1 MNLDTLLDSQDYE
14 ITGETKDK
22 EIKSLIYHSD
32 KAEAGSVF
40 FAAAGRD
47 TDGSLY
53 IGDAVAKGC
62 CAVVAEKNCPA
73 AAELISDEGAEL
85 GGAVLIQADDVRHAM
100 AQMASRFYGQPSKE
114 LFVIGVT
121 GTKGKTSTAYMIWRI
136 LENAGIKCG
145 IIGTVFAGFEGA
157 LEEAEHTTP
166 ESVDIQRQLRDMKE
180 AGCKAAVMEVSSQGL
195 MQRRT
200 DFIDFDIGVFTNM
213 SPDHIGRG
221 EHDSYEDYRY
231 WKSRLFCQCRT
242 AVMNIDDAECSFMVE
257 TFAGSCRDSAAIV
270 FYGRDKKA
278 DFRID
283 NICLLYTSDAADEL

>member
-73 AAELISDEGAEL
+73 AAGLISDEGAEL

-121 GTKGKTSTAYMIWRI
+121 GTKGKTSTVYMIWRI
-136 LENAGIKCG
+136 LKNAGIKCG
-145 IIGTVFAGFEGA
+145 I
-157 LEEAEHTTP
+157 
-166 ESVDIQRQLRDMKE
+166 
-180 AGCKAAVMEVSSQGL
+180 QGL
-195 MQRRT
+195 
-200 DFIDFDIGVFTNM
+200 
-213 SPDHIGRG
+213 
-221 EHDSYEDYRY
+221 YC
-231 WKSRLFCQCRT
+231 RL
-242 AVMNIDDAECSFMVE
+242 
-257 TFAGSCRDSAAIV
+257 
-270 FYGRDKKA
+270 
-278 DFRID
+278 
-283 NICLLYTSDAADEL
+283 